1 MDSELSSELGE
12 IPGKTKVQHYPSSIE
27 AGLCENVS
35 KGDEDD
41 AVLRANGH
49 EAAMPRQFTWLS
61 ALGLS
66 FSIINSWIGYLVCPI
81 RQCWGWPLLT
91 FIDEQSCFG
100 QNLIYGG
107 AQTCIFSLVVAFLT
121 QGIVTLGLAELA
133 SAYPSSGGQYHFCF
147 ILSPPGSRRYAAYIV
162 GWITMLAWW
171 IVTCSGISLSAV
183 VLNGIVNFWHPEY
196 IGNQWETYLIYLAVS
211 VVTILPVF
219 YSSKIFAVSQA
230 SLYLSLTGY
239 LIVFIVALVMHKHR
253 QPTEFLIRSGLGVS
267 GWSDGTGWMLS
278 ISNAMYAYGV
288 VHISEEMPKPR
299 KRIPQVMVLTMFI
312 GLATALSLFVVL
324 MLFVVDIDA
333 VRTSP
338 LPSLELI
345 YQVAKFPSSNY
356 GPAGLPAQWV
366 TSGRIAWALARD
378 HGVPFGDFFSKIHP
392 RFQFPVNA
400 TIAAFIF
407 TWIYGL
413 LYLASTTAFNS
424 IVTSAVLFLNI
435 SYTVP
440 QGILLARGRKSL
452 PDRYLKLGWLG
463 YFCNIFSVLW
473 IIILGVLICMPPN
486 LPVSLGSMNYT
497 PVILVGIFAIIN
509 LIWIF
514 SGRKKFEG
522 PQIDWNAMLNTEN

>member
-1 MDSELSSELGE
+1 MDSKLSPELGE
-12 IPGKTKVQHYPSSIE
+12 IPGKTKAQHYPSSIE
-27 AGLCENVS
+27 AGVCENVL
-35 KGDEDD
+35 KCDEDD

-49 EAAMPRQFTWLS
+49 EAAMPHQFTWLS

-66 FSIINSWIGYLVCPI
+66 FSIINSWIGYLP
-81 RQCWGWPLLT
+81 
-91 FIDEQSCFG
+91 
-100 QNLIYGG
+100 
-107 AQTCIFSLVVAFLT
+107 
-121 QGIVTLGLAELA
+121 
-133 SAYPSSGGQYHFCF
+133 SGGQYHFCF

-183 VLNGIVNFWHPEY
+183 VLNGIVNFWHQEY

-219 YSSKIFAVSQA
+219 YSSKVFAVSQA

-239 LIVFIVALVMHKHR
+239 LILFIVALVMHKHR
-253 QPTEFLIRSGLGVS
+253 QPAEFLIRSGLGVS
-267 GWSDGTGWMLS
+267 GWSDGTGWLLS
-278 ISNAMYAYGV
+278 ISNAMYAYGGVAGV

-299 KRIPQVMVLTMFI
+299 KRIPQVMLLTMFI

-324 MLFVVDIDA
+324 MLFVVDMDA

-345 YQVAKFPSSNY
+345 YQVTGNREVTLAIFISLLIIY
-356 GPAGLPAQWV
+356 CAGLPAQWV

-378 HGVPFGDFFSKIHP
+378 HGVPF
-392 RFQFPVNA
+392 
-400 TIAAFIF
+400 
-407 TWIYGL
+407 
-413 LYLASTTAFNS
+413 AFNS

-473 IIILGVLICMPPN
+473 IIFLGVLICMPPN

-509 LIWIF
+509 LIWIV

-522 PQIDWNAMLNTEN
+522 PQIDWNAMLNIEN

>member
-1 MDSELSSELGE
+1 MDSKLSPELGE
-12 IPGKTKVQHYPSSIE
+12 IPGKTKAQHYPSSIE
-27 AGLCENVS
+27 AGVCENVL
-35 KGDEDD
+35 KCDEDD

-66 FSIINSWIGYLVCPI
+66 FSIINSWIGYL
-81 RQCWGWPLLT
+81 
-91 FIDEQSCFG
+91 
-100 QNLIYGG
+100 
-107 AQTCIFSLVVAFLT
+107 
-121 QGIVTLGLAELA
+121 
-133 SAYPSSGGQYHFCF
+133 SSGGQYHFCF

-183 VLNGIVNFWHPEY
+183 VLNGIVNFWHQEY

-211 VVTILPVF
+211 LVTILPVF
-219 YSSKIFAVSQA
+219 YSSKVFAVSQA

-253 QPTEFLIRSGLGVS
+253 QPAEFLIRSGLGVS
-267 GWSDGTGWMLS
+267 GWSDGTGWLLS
-278 ISNAMYAYGV
+278 ISNAMYAYGGVAGV

-324 MLFVVDIDA
+324 MLFVVDMDA

-345 YQVAKFPSSNY
+345 YQVTGNREVTLGIFILLLIIY
-356 GPAGLPAQWV
+356 CAGLPAQWV

-378 HGVPFGDFFSKIHP
+378 HGVPFGEFFSKIHP
-392 RFQFPVNA
+392 KFQFPVNA

-514 SGRKKFEG
+514 SGKKKFEG
-522 PQIDWNAMLNTEN
+522 PQIDWNAMLNIEN